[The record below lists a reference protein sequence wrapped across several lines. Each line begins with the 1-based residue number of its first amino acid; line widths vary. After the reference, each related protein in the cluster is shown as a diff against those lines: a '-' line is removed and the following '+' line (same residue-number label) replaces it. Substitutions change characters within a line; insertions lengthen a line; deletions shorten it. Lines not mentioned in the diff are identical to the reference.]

1 MCVLSG
7 LTRDIIFMFVYIKR
21 NTHERR
27 KKKLEPKDK
36 CVKKAVLVNVDYL
49 TIFLCVLCML
59 CVIGLSWFIAASSFS
74 CDLLRLHRHIYI
86 NNSYFACQLMLFHLS
101 LMLCCNSVAFIRF
114 DVILLR
120 AAISNGYFAVNA
132 YAARVERLFSF
143 NELGGHQ
150 IQR

>member
-1 MCVLSG
+1 MCVERFD
-7 LTRDIIFMFVYIKR
+7 TRYNIYVCIY
-21 NTHERR
+21 
-27 KKKLEPKDK
+27 KKKHTRKT
-36 CVKKAVLVNVDYL
+36 KKKIGTEGQMCEEGCFGECRLFNN
-49 TIFLCVLCML
+49 IFVC